1 MVENNDNVGTRFIA
15 SDTSSSDTSSSDTS
29 PSATSSSATS
39 PLLDMQ
45 GITFGYDRQPLLYDV
60 HFQVHAGEMVGLL
73 GPNGSGKTTLLRL
86 ISGVLRPQEGVVTLD
101 GRDARAWGR
110 REIARRVAV
119 VPQEMHVPFAFSVE
133 ELVSL
138 GRTPYLN
145 LLGSGTQEDR
155 RIVREALKSADIE
168 PLAGRYFNELS
179 GGERQRVT
187 VAMALAQRP
196 ALLLLDEP
204 TSHLDIKYQI
214 ELLELVQRLNRE
226 TGVTVIAAMHD
237 LNLAA
242 RYFPRLVLFQ
252 RGIVAD
258 ATPAEVLEP
267 HLLQRVYGVNVQVG
281 ILRGS
286 QYISI
291 LPPGDAAAV
300 DDSQPEGQPRVH
312 VMAGGGSGEI
322 LMRALADAHIPFSA
336 GALNIGDSDHTLAL
350 RLARQVVTEQPYAP
364 ISPAALEEVHALLAH
379 SAVLVLCP
387 VPIGP
392 GNLPL
397 LRVAVDAARRG
408 VMILLLAPE
417 NPATDASSDVVSEST
432 DEAALLRQTGI
443 ASRDYTN
450 GQGTDMIRELLREGA
465 HLVKTVGKV
474 VDYCQNSGR
483 PSRSPMS

>member
-1 MVENNDNVGTRFIA
+1 MVDNNENVGTRFIA
-15 SDTSSSDTSSSDTS
+15 SDHTDGAISNVAD
-29 PSATSSSATS
+29 
-39 PLLDMQ
+39 PLLDIQ
-45 GITFGYDRQPLLYDV
+45 GITFGYNRQPLLYDV
-60 HFQVHAGEMVGLL
+60 HFQVGAGEMVGLL

-86 ISGVLRPQEGVVTLD
+86 ISGVLRPQQGTVVLD

-110 REIARRVAV
+110 REMARRVAV

-138 GRTPYLN
+138 GRTPYQR
-145 LLGSGTQEDR
+145 LLGSSTKEDQ
-155 RIVREALKSADIE
+155 RIVHNAMQAADIE
-168 PLAGRYFNELS
+168 QLAGRIFNELS
-179 GGERQRVT
+179 GGERQRVI

-267 HLLQRVYGVNVQVG
+267 HLLRRVYGINVQVG
-281 ILRGS
+281 ILRGAEH
-286 QYISI
+286 ISI
-291 LPPGDAAAV
+291 LPPGNDIV
-300 DDSQPEGQPRVH
+300 TGDEQQDTQPRVH
-312 VMAGGGSGEI
+312 VMAGGGSGE
-322 LMRALADAHIPFSA
+322 LMMRALADAHIPFSA

-350 RLARQVVTEQPYAP
+350 RLAQDVITEQPYAP
-364 ISPAALEEVHALLAH
+364 ISSAVLEEVRLRLAQV
-379 SAVLVLCP
+379 AVLILCP

-392 GNLPL
+392 GNLSL
-397 LRVAVDAARRG
+397 LREAVEAAQHG
-408 VMILLLAPE
+408 VTTLLLAPVAVE
-417 NPATDASSDVVSEST
+417 ADAASAGVSAEE
-432 DEAALLRQTGI
+432 DQDALLRQIDI
-443 ASRDYTN
+443 AARDYTGGEGVN
-450 GQGTDMIRELLREGA
+450 AMRALLQHGARVVNTVSEAVSFCQEVAFKGQSL
-465 HLVKTVGKV
+465 
-474 VDYCQNSGR
+474 
-483 PSRSPMS
+483 